1 MKKRVI
7 IFMLGVIAIIILIA
21 TIVNMVK
28 SEDRDSQKTNISAI
42 TSEEANKIKFD
53 AIKRKK
59 IIDVTYSV
67 YFYDI
72 EDVEFEY
79 KGNIFD
85 LKVAL
90 MNKQLLI
97 DKVIEQAEDDAKSGK
112 NKKEIYM
119 DGGSI
124 KYKYDKF
131 SIIKYNSLDGNRDIY
146 VGKPNMDINFLDKG
160 Y

>member
-7 IFMLGVIAIIILIA
+7 IFMLGVIAISILIA

-146 VGKPNMDINFLDKG
+146 VGKPNMDINVLDQG

>member
-7 IFMLGVIAIIILIA
+7 IFMLGVIAIIILIV

-28 SEDRDSQKTNISAI
+28 SEDRDSKKTNISAI

-79 KGNIFD
+79 KGNIFN

-97 DKVIEQAEDDAKSGK
+97 DKVIEQAEDDAKNGK

-146 VGKPNMDINFLDKG
+146 VGKPNMDINVLDQG

>member
-28 SEDRDSQKTNISAI
+28 SGDRDSQKTNISAI

-146 VGKPNMDINFLDKG
+146 VGKPNMDINVLDQG

>member
-131 SIIKYNSLDGNRDIY
+131 SIVKYNSLDGNRDIY
-146 VGKPNMDINFLDKG
+146 VGKPNMDINVLDQG

>member
-42 TSEEANKIKFD
+42 TSEEANKVKFD

-85 LKVAL
+85 FKVAL

-146 VGKPNMDINFLDKG
+146 VGKPNMDINVLDQG

>member
-42 TSEEANKIKFD
+42 TSEEANKVKFD

-146 VGKPNMDINFLDKG
+146 VGKPNMDINVLDQG

>member
-7 IFMLGVIAIIILIA
+7 IFMLGVIAISILIA

-85 LKVAL
+85 FKVAL

-146 VGKPNMDINFLDKG
+146 VGKPNMDINVLDQG